1 MAYTYVATLD
11 NALAA
16 LNGARQALRPEFCC
30 ISERDRRVYF
40 ENYGYGIREINSAIT
55 VTWRA
60 VQTVNRA
67 LDDDPNLRLVEDH
80 KGRWVAIRN
89 I

>member
-1 MAYTYVATLD
+1 MAYTNVSKLD
-11 NALAA
+11 SALAA
-16 LNGARQALRPEFCC
+16 LNGARQALRPNFCC
-30 ISERDRRVYF
+30 VREKGRHVYF
-40 ENYGYGIREINSAIT
+40 ENYGYGTREINSAIT

-67 LDDDPNLRLVEDH
+67 LDEDPNLRIVEDH
-80 KGRWVAIRN
+80 KGRWVAIRK